1 VSGARTRA
9 EAGKLAFGTVD
20 SWLLWNLTGG
30 QQHLTDVSNAS
41 RTMLLNI
48 HTSRRGRGDPL
59 LIKHPASLMPEVHC
73 SSEVYGRV
81 SPTLALDSIPIGG
94 IAGDQ
99 QAALFG
105 QMCIAPGLTK
115 NTYGTGCFLL
125 QNTGQAPKL
134 SRKRLL
140 TTIAW
145 RVGERVPSMRWK
157 AYLYRIGAAVVQ
169 YPPLRRQS
177 GGGLFG
183 IGAFVT
189 SLSTKQHL

>member
-1 VSGARTRA
+1 
-9 EAGKLAFGTVD
+9 VD
-20 SWLLWNLTGG
+20 SWLHWNLTGG

-48 HTSRRGRGDPL
+48 HTSRWDEKILRL
-59 LIKHPASLMPEVHC
+59 LNIPASLMPEVHC

-81 SPTLALDSIPIGG
+81 SPTLALDSIPLGG

-105 QMCIAPGLTK
+105 HTK
-115 NTYGTGCFLL
+115 HALEGSIFMG
-125 QNTGQAPKL
+125 G
-134 SRKRLL
+134 
-140 TTIAW
+140 
-145 RVGERVPSMRWK
+145 
-157 AYLYRIGAAVVQ
+157 AVVQ
-169 YPPLRRQS
+169 CPPVRPQS